1 MLDKEFTKLIG
12 WRDKVFQIFLALLT
26 AEAIMIYAIVSK
38 EKPIY
43 VLALVVV
50 CIFLLVGIG
59 LKLKSINEDIEIV
72 IAVLVAGIVLYVI
85 NSGAKH
91 IDAKC

>member
-12 WRDKVFQIFLALLT
+12 WRDKVFQVFLALLT
-26 AEAIMIYAIVSK
+26 AEAIMIYAIVSG

-50 CIFLLVGIG
+50 
-59 LKLKSINEDIEIV
+59 
-72 IAVLVAGIVLYVI
+72 GIVLLGI
-85 NSGAKH
+85 MPLK
-91 IDAKC
+91 IQTTFPPFIFKKMI